1 MKLATKYRLANRF
14 NRPDAVV
21 VIASFPGRTDRS
33 IREIDA
39 VASYTD
45 HFTRSFR
52 KELGKD
58 GRKLVIIA
66 QKIGDGD
73 AWYEEKG
80 VLVVRAW
87 DKGSPMAFIQILAA
101 LQFFRNIATI
111 LVQFEFHQFGGHLTT
126 ALFPAFLAL
135 LRLTGRHVTLVLHQ
149 VVENITTLSGHVNVA
164 KGSRKALLFNTA
176 LRGFYLAVSGI
187 AHTIIV
193 HNAYLKTRLARMTGR
208 ADAIVIPHGL
218 GAIKGRI
225 SKREARKRLGYKPS
239 DTVILSFGFL
249 TWYKGSDWLVKQ
261 VAGMKRTNVKL
272 LMAGGES
279 PNLADRPHYQAFI
292 SKIKKDA
299 EANPNIRI
307 TGFVPD
313 RDIPMYFAA
322 ADLVVLPYRALMSSS
337 GPLAM
342 TIAFGKP
349 FLLSHA
355 LKPYIDD
362 ADFRCAIANAGLT
375 FASFTFSLTPHSF
388 RKQLRSALKYRRSLA
403 KLATILKV
411 SRTWDQVAMRFTQ
424 AIPTHDYA
432 GRRTFAI
439 MGGGVPISYAHT

>member
-1 MKLATKYRLANRF
+1 MKLTTKYRFANRF
-14 NRPDAVV
+14 NRPDSVV
-21 VIASFPGRTDRS
+21 VIASFPGKTDRS

-52 KELGKD
+52 KELDKD

-66 QKIGDGD
+66 QKIKGEE

-80 VLVVRAW
+80 MLVVRVW
-87 DKGSPMAFIQILAA
+87 DKGSPLAFVQILAA
-101 LQFFRNIATI
+101 LHFLGNIGAI
-111 LVQFEFHQFGGHLTT
+111 LVQFEFHQFGGLLTT

-135 LRLTGRHVTLVLHQ
+135 LRLTGKHVTLVLHQ
-149 VVENITTLSGHVNVA
+149 VVEDITSLSGHVDVA
-164 KGSRKALLFNTA
+164 KGSRKALLFNAA

-225 SKREARKRLGYKPS
+225 SKREARRRLGYKPG
-239 DTVILSFGFL
+239 DKVILSFGFL

-272 LMAGGES
+272 LMVGGPS
-279 PNLADRPHYQAFI
+279 PNLADRPHYKTFLRRI
-292 SKIKKDA
+292 TEDA
-299 EANPNIRI
+299 TDNPNIQI
-307 TGFVPD
+307 TGFVND

-342 TIAFGKP
+342 TIAFTKP
-349 FLLSHA
+349 FIVSKA
-355 LKPYIDD
+355 LKPYSSDEDFRLAMTVAGVD
-362 ADFRCAIANAGLT
+362 ADTLT
-375 FASFTFSLTPHSF
+375 FALNTTSF
-388 RKQLRSALKYRRSLA
+388 RQSYTHALKHTKGLT
-403 KLATILKV
+403 KLSKLLKE
-411 SRTWDQVAMRFTQ
+411 SRLWHQVAARF
-424 AIPTHDYA
+424 AAVIPTQDYA